1 MNLTGV
7 FVPMITPFDE
17 SGAVDYSVLEDLAS
31 EILEAGAA
39 GLVGLG
45 TTGEPS
51 SLTAAERDGV
61 LRVLARVCARR
72 SAPLIA
78 DHPQAVA
85 ALSLVPPFVRPGAEG
100 VVAHFTA
107 LAAAGRVPLI
117 VYHVPPRTGQSLDA
131 ATLRRI
137 GALDRVIGV
146 KYATGAL
153 DADVVALLA
162 GPPPGFA
169 VLSGDD
175 VFLSPLLALG
185 AAGGILASAH
195 VATDRFVALFDAW
208 QAGDPATARRLTHE
222 LTPLS
227 AALFAE
233 PNPTVI
239 KAVLH
244 AQGRIGTPS
253 VRLPLLP
260 ASDAARE
267 HALGVA
273 RLSALS

>member
-1 MNLTGV
+1 
-7 FVPMITPFDE
+7 MITPFDA
-17 SGAVDYSVLEDLAS
+17 SGAVTYSVLENLAR
-31 EILEAGAA
+31 EMLEAGVS
-39 GLVGLG
+39 GLVALG

-51 SLTAAERDGV
+51 SLTADEQRGV
-61 LRVLARVCARR
+61 LEVLARVCRDR
-72 SAPLIA
+72 GAPLISGVASPGA
-78 DHPQAVA
+78 DAV
-85 ALSLVPPFVRPGAEG
+85 LSLVPPFVRPGPEG

-107 LAAAGRVPLI
+107 LAETSAVPLV
-117 VYHVPPRTGQSLDA
+117 VYHVPARTGQALDA

-162 GPPPGFA
+162 DPPPGFA

-185 AAGGILASAH
+185 ATGGILASAH
-195 VATDRFVALFDAW
+195 LATERFVALHRAW
-208 QAGDPATARRLTHE
+208 QDGDPATARKLTHE
-222 LTPLS
+222 LSPLS

-233 PNPTVI
+233 PNPAVV

-244 AQGRIGTPS
+244 ARGRIPTAA

-260 ASDAARE
+260 ASAA
-267 HALGVA
+267 ALDRAQRLIPTA
-273 RLSALS
+273 RISTVSDL